1 MLFRSRAKAFPELRA
16 ALEHNLAV
24 SNKLAR
30 ARATYAEGM
39 DGVADDVGGELG
51 SVRQERRALMKRLGW
66 LPITP
71 ADFSRRDE
79 SGDRQW
85 NKVSQALQGL
95 TVEADKL
102 GAIIN
107 GLRRV
112 LEDGGDFGVNPDAA
126 TRERFRLE
134 IEANERDLEGYRRR
148 IQEYR
153 DAIDMGRAQSGFGD
167 QRYVEDDQV
176 RRRFRELF
184 AREVALAAAGHDS
197 GDASD
202 YARSIQPGLSR
213 ADTLEV
219 SMEAARA
226 DLERSIFEKAEVLKR
241 RISDEVAAIEAQAA
255 RLDQLDQ
262 EARLVV
268 GEMAMRNFARVRERL
283 KSIVLRAD
291 IGIVQEAWEQ
301 REEQRYRVRSLQ
313 RERAREEQML
323 NDELREVL
331 EDAEQDQ

>member
-1 MLFRSRAKAFPELRA
+1 
-16 ALEHNLAV
+16 
-24 SNKLAR
+24 
-30 ARATYAEGM
+30 
-39 DGVADDVGGELG
+39 
-51 SVRQERRALMKRLGW
+51 
-66 LPITP
+66 
-71 ADFSRRDE
+71 
-79 SGDRQW
+79 
-85 NKVSQALQGL
+85 
-95 TVEADKL
+95 
-102 GAIIN
+102 
-107 GLRRV
+107 
-112 LEDGGDFGVNPDAA
+112 VNPDPA

-153 DAIDMGRAQSGFGD
+153 DGIDMGRAQSGFGD

-184 AREVALAAAGHDS
+184 AREVSLAAAGQDS
-197 GDASD
+197 GDAAE
-202 YARSIQPGLSR
+202 YARSIQSTLSR
-213 ADTLEV
+213 ADTLELNLEGRR
-219 SMEAARA
+219 SEMERTAAQ
-226 DLERSIFEKAEVLKR
+226 KAEGLRKQ
-241 RISDEVAAIEAQAA
+241 IADEVAALETQSA

-268 GEMAMRNFARVRERL
+268 GEVAMRNFGRVRERV

-301 REEQRYRVRSLQ
+301 REEQRQRVRNLQ

-331 EDAEQDQ
+331 EDAEEDQ

>member
-1 MLFRSRAKAFPELRA
+1 
-16 ALEHNLAV
+16 
-24 SNKLAR
+24 
-30 ARATYAEGM
+30 
-39 DGVADDVGGELG
+39 
-51 SVRQERRALMKRLGW
+51 MKRLGW
-66 LPITP
+66 LPVT
-71 ADFSRRDE
+71 ASDFAKRDE

-85 NKVSQALQGL
+85 NKVSQALQEL

-107 GLRRV
+107 GLKRV
-112 LEDGGDFGVNPDAA
+112 LAEGGQHGVNPDPA

-134 IEANERDLEGYRRR
+134 IEANERDLEGYRKR

-153 DAIDMGRAQSGFGD
+153 DGIEMGRAQSGFGD
-167 QRYVEDDQV
+167 QRYTEDDQV
-176 RRRFRELF
+176 RRRFREVF
-184 AREVALAAAGHDS
+184 AREVALAASGQDS
-197 GDASD
+197 GDAAD
-202 YARSIQPGLSR
+202 YAKSIQT
-213 ADTLEV
+213 TL
-219 SMEAARA
+219 ARA
-226 DLERSIFEKAEVLKR
+226 DALEVLLEGKRSELERAAAERAQVLKR
-241 RISDEVAAIEAQAA
+241 KIDDEIVALESQST

-268 GEMAMRNFARVRERL
+268 GEVAMRNFSRVRDRV

-301 REEQRYRVRSLQ
+301 REEQRQRVRNLQ

-331 EDAEQDQ
+331 EDAEDDR